1 MWKKNWKRYFNP
13 ICLTVGKKSLWNA
26 KQNNNKEMEQCLKG
40 KEICNI
46 ADKNEGDIKKKK
58 KIEKSSWMKT

>member
-1 MWKKNWKRYFNP
+1 
-13 ICLTVGKKSLWNA
+13 
-26 KQNNNKEMEQCLKG
+26 MEQCLKG

-58 KIEKSSWMKT
+58 KIEKSS

>member
-1 MWKKNWKRYFNP
+1 
-13 ICLTVGKKSLWNA
+13 
-26 KQNNNKEMEQCLKG
+26 MEQCLKG

-58 KIEKSSWMKT
+58 KRSRNHHE

>member
-1 MWKKNWKRYFNP
+1 
-13 ICLTVGKKSLWNA
+13 
-26 KQNNNKEMEQCLKG
+26 MEQCLKG

-58 KIEKSSWMKT
+58 KKDREIITNQDIRYYGLK